1 MGFQGSIETFF
12 LSSLFN
18 LLTMEKKTGVLHLE
32 KEEEGVDVYIKEGA
46 IVNAVSLRFK
56 TRLGYLLKNKGR
68 ITSEELEKCL
78 SISRENGQKLGKV
91 LIENNYITEE
101 DLEKF
106 LNKQVEEIILDL
118 FIWEK
123 GNFEFREFEF
133 NTDKQVVTNID
144 ALGIILEA
152 SRRVAEISS
161 PENNIPDE
169 NMVLITNSAISSIDK
184 LNEEER
190 PILELINGKRTIREV
205 VIESGYDQHSAN
217 KIIKCLI
224 SSGLTEISKDTWAP
238 KTGQQ
243 EDNSASTEL
252 QLDLEPAPQDEPQP
266 GREPDEEKPAE
277 TIIVDTDV
285 EEEIT
290 QNEGVFSSYK
300 NKHEKGESTR
310 FDPKVTESETTV
322 KDSFVPD
329 ITLVKATSQT
339 SNTSSLSIDFSNKK
353 KLIGLAAIAIGIAV
367 IITVFIF
374 RPDNK
379 TTVPSIQP
387 QETEKKE
394 EIPETEKTKPAIKKK
409 RGGEEK
415 EKETFILKHRKYS
428 NTILSI
434 SLPDGYKVTD
444 KSTANI
450 QKIFFEYGKDIKIQL
465 TFWKQK
471 EEWNPETMMYKKIE
485 EIQERKDGSHSLRV
499 NNYNLVN
506 VNRCRGYEIVMS
518 GRRNYTSSRIYL
530 CALSCKGKI
539 FVIDVDCKNAK
550 DPEILKI
557 FSTLKDSMIKSLIV
571 N

>member
-1 MGFQGSIETFF
+1 MAFQGNIETFF
-12 LSSLFN
+12 LSSLFQ
-18 LLTMEKKTGVLHLE
+18 LLTMERKTGILHLE
-32 KEEEGVDVYIKEGA
+32 KEKDDVDIYMKEGA
-46 IVNAVSLRFK
+46 IVNAISSRSK
-56 TRLGYLLKNKGR
+56 NRLGYLLRTKGI
-68 ITSEELEKCL
+68 ITSEDLEKCL

-91 LIENNYITEE
+91 LVENNHITTE

-106 LNKQVEEIILDL
+106 LNNQVEEIILDL
-118 FIWEK
+118 FIWKK
-123 GNFEFREFEF
+123 GNFEFREFEL
-133 NTDKQVVTNID
+133 NTDKQVLTNID
-144 ALGIILEA
+144 TQGIILKA
-152 SRRVAEISS
+152 SRRVDEISLLK
-161 PENNIPDE
+161 NTIPDE

-217 KIIKCLI
+217 KIIKRLI
-224 SSGLTEISKDTWAP
+224 SSGFTELSKEKQALE
-238 KTGQQ
+238 TGQQ
-243 EDNSASTEL
+243 TDNSASTEL
-252 QLDLEPAPQDEPQP
+252 QLDLELVPQDEPQP
-266 GREPDEEKPAE
+266 SKEPDEEKPAE
-277 TIIVDTDV
+277 TIVVDTDV

-300 NKHEKGESTR
+300 NKHEKGESTHV
-310 FDPKVTESETTV
+310 DPRETESKRTG
-322 KDSFVPD
+322 KDRFVPD

-339 SNTSSLSIDFSNKK
+339 SDTSSLSIDFSNKK

-379 TTVPSIQP
+379 TTAPSTQP
-387 QETEKKE
+387 QKIEEKEK
-394 EIPETEKTKPAIKKK
+394 IPETEKTKPAIKKK
-409 RGGEEK
+409 GEEK

-485 EIQERKDGSHSLRV
+485 EIQKRKDGSHSLRV
-499 NNYNLVN
+499 NNYNLIN
-506 VNRCRGYEIVMS
+506 INSCKGYEMVMS
-518 GRRNYTSSRIYL
+518 GRRDYTSSRIYL
-530 CALSCKGKI
+530 CALSCKGKM
-539 FVIDVDCKNAK
+539 FVIDVDCKNSK
-550 DPEILKI
+550 DPGILKI
-557 FSTLKDSMIKSLIV
+557 FNTIKGSMAKSLIV

>member
-1 MGFQGSIETFF
+1 
-12 LSSLFN
+12 
-18 LLTMEKKTGVLHLE
+18 
-32 KEEEGVDVYIKEGA
+32 
-46 IVNAVSLRFK
+46 
-56 TRLGYLLKNKGR
+56 
-68 ITSEELEKCL
+68 
-78 SISRENGQKLGKV
+78 
-91 LIENNYITEE
+91 LIENNYITAE

-106 LNKQVEEIILDL
+106 LNNQVEEIILDL

-144 ALGIILEA
+144 TLGIILEA

-243 EDNSASTEL
+243 ADNSASTEL

-374 RPDNK
+374 RPDDK

-409 RGGEEK
+409 GEEK

-434 SLPDGYKVTD
+434 SLPDGYKTTD

-465 TFWKQK
+465 TFWKQR
-471 EEWNPETMMYKKIE
+471 EEWNPETMMYEKIE
-485 EIQERKDGSHSLRV
+485 EIQKRKDGSHSLRV
-499 NNYNLVN
+499 NNYNLIN
-506 VNRCRGYEIVMS
+506 INRCKGYEMVMS
-518 GRRNYTSSRIYL
+518 GRRDYTSSRIYL
-530 CALSCKGKI
+530 CALSCKGKM
-539 FVIDVDCKNAK
+539 FVIDVDCKNSK
-550 DPEILKI
+550 DPGILKI
-557 FSTLKDSMIKSLIV
+557 FNTIKGSMVKSLIV